1 MTSNTRCM
9 QIVCGS
15 KEGASLQ
22 SQGKFVYSQTK
33 KKKKKEEEKEKDEG
47 EEEREKNVSKIPD
60 L

>member
-1 MTSNTRCM
+1 M